1 MNNKRDFYEVLGVD
15 KSATDQEIKRAYKK
29 LAKQYHPDIYKG
41 EDGDAKFKEIAEAYE
56 ILSDPQKKSA
66 YDQYGHQGVDQ
77 QAGGFGGGFQD
88 FDFGDIFGDFFG
100 GGQTRNPNAPRQ
112 GDDIEAQIKIT
123 FVESYTGVEKSV
135 TYQVIDEC
143 KTCNGSGAKDA
154 SSVKTCTKCQGHG
167 SYRVQQQSLF
177 GTTIREVVC
186 EQCQGSGKEII
197 DKCSDCKGKGYKSK
211 RTTLEISIPAG
222 IENNQHIKIPGKG
235 NVGVNNGPHGDLYI
249 QIIVESAKDFK
260 RDGLDILTKT
270 PITFKQAALGGEID
284 VNLLTEKIK
293 LTIPEGTQTGTKFRL
308 KNKGFKRG
316 SYQGNV
322 FVEVEVVTPHNLTK
336 EQKQLLLSLDEQT
349 DHKNYKKSSW
359 FSWFK

>member
-56 ILSDPQKKSA
+56 ILSDSQKRSA
-66 YDQYGHQGVDQ
+66 YDQYGHQGVDP
-77 QAGGFGGGFQD
+77 QAGGFGGGGFQD

-100 GGQTRNPNAPRQ
+100 GGFRQSNPNAPRQ

-123 FVESYTGVEKSV
+123 FVESYTGVSKNV
-135 TYQVIDEC
+135 TYQVVDEC
-143 KTCNGSGAKDA
+143 KTCNGSGAKDP
-154 SSVKTCTKCQGHG
+154 SSVKTCSKCQGHG

-177 GTTIREVVC
+177 GTTIREVTCEVC
-186 EQCQGSGKEII
+186 NGTGKEVT
-197 DKCSDCKGKGYKSK
+197 DKCNDCKGKGQKVK
-211 RTTLEISIPAG
+211 RTTLEVAIPSG
-222 IENNQHIKIPGKG
+222 IEDQQHIKIPGKG
-235 NVGVNNGPHGDLYI
+235 SVGVNGGPHGDLYI
-249 QIIVESAKDFK
+249 QVLVEPLSGFQ
-260 RDGLDILTKT
+260 RNGLDVETKT

-284 VNLLTEKIK
+284 VNLITEKIK
-293 LTIPEGTQTGTKFRL
+293 LTIPEGTQTGTKFRI

-316 SYQGNV
+316 NYTGDI

-336 EQKQLLLSLDEQT
+336 EQKEMLIALEEQT
-349 DHKNYKKSSW
+349 SHKNYKKSS
-359 FSWFK
+359 